1 MTVFSITRHPGALD
15 WLNRQEIA
23 IDITLS
29 HLDLSLIKPGDVV
42 IGLLPVHLAAAVC
55 AAGAE
60 YWHLSMELPY
70 EARGIEL
77 TAEEMEGY
85 GARLEQ
91 FVVMPKNL

>member
-15 WLNRQEIA
+15 WLNRQEIS

-29 HLDLSLIKPGDVV
+29 HLDLSVIKPGDVV

-60 YWHLSMELPY
+60 YWHLSMDLPY
-70 EARGIEL
+70 EARGTEL
-77 TAEEMEGY
+77 TAEEMETY

-91 FVVMPKNL
+91 FVVMPKRR